1 MTQIEKTLCTP
12 ETHTVGGRD
21 GSSRSDYGRLDVKL
35 SPPGTSL
42 SGTWNVLGVLIEF
55 LAGPSDTH
63 SDSALVR
70 GSMRGGLIVPLHSHA
85 DQELIYV
92 VGGSLEVFLETHGW
106 HTVGVGEV
114 AVIAGNKKHA
124 LRNATAG
131 DVTTIAFTGGDLY
144 NFFRDLAVPAE
155 PNLYPAIAPPRP
167 EQMKELLETNAKY
180 GYWLASPEENA
191 AIGIHL
197 PGLSGTR
204 SSSHA
209 NQC

>member
-1 MTQIEKTLCTP
+1 MPQTHKTLYTGKA
-12 ETHTVGGRD
+12 HTAGGGD
-21 GSSRSDYGRLDVKL
+21 GSSRRDDGRLDVKL
-35 SPPGTSL
+35 SPPDTSL

-55 LAGPSDTH
+55 LAGPSDTQ
-63 SDSALVR
+63 SDTALVR
-70 GSMRGGLIVPLHSHA
+70 GTMRGGVIVPLHSHA

-155 PNLYPAIAPPRP
+155 PNQYPAIIPSTP

-180 GYWLASPEENA
+180 GYWLASREENA
-191 AIGIHL
+191 EIGIHL
-197 PGLSGTR
+197 PG
-204 SSSHA
+204 
-209 NQC
+209 